1 MMSEKV
7 KIYLLQPQ
15 ELLSCYKLSQP
26 VAASVRLAL
35 EQFHRALALDS
46 VTQAISITNAAL
58 PQLEPVETIPLSENF
73 STDTPLKCE
82 EVKELNQY
90 MEIAHVK
97 AKEPAKLITASAL
110 KAYLGFLEM
119 RESLTLDPAD
129 VKLVVAGFQ
138 SHASLLARVFN
149 VGSAGSR
156 NDITP
161 ELRAPLTQSFPESA
175 TSQLVVGEERVSKN
189 LLTNTE
195 NVLLRVWKRGHWV
208 FFVFTE
214 GLILCF
220 RRLAAAVRSGDLDTA
235 KIELETASELMW
247 ASGASMKLTGNFS
260 KQEYICEVRPTM
272 THGHV
277 QSLVQSVSLSG
288 VMTWDHDY
296 LVNVVWKKE
305 LLSVFQTLPSSLLAE
320 HEKFVRAYKEGLS
333 AGHKSVC
340 VKFGGDTMGS
350 LRDPHNIAAD
360 TLEKF
365 EQSRLRLLAPPGQFQ

>member
-1 MMSEKV
+1 MSEQV
-7 KIYLLQPQ
+7 NLYLLQPQ
-15 ELLSCYKLSQP
+15 ELRPCYKLSQP

-35 EQFHRALALDS
+35 EQFQQTLTVNSLP
-46 VTQAISITNAAL
+46 QAISLTNAAW
-58 PQLEPVETIPLSENF
+58 QHLEPFETIPLPKEF
-73 STDTPLKCE
+73 ATGTPLTCE

-90 MEIAHVK
+90 MEVEHVK
-97 AKEPAKLITASAL
+97 AKEPAKLIIASVM

-119 RESLTLDPAD
+119 TESWTFDPGD
-129 VKLVVAGFQ
+129 VKLVAAGFQ
-138 SHASLLARVFN
+138 SYASLLARVFN

-161 ELRAPLTQSFPESA
+161 ESLAPLPQSFPESGA
-175 TSQLVVGEERVSKN
+175 SQLFGEESLRTN
-189 LLTNTE
+189 TLTNTDSA
-195 NVLLRVWKRGHWV
+195 LLRVWKRGHWV
-208 FFVFTE
+208 FFVFTQ
-214 GLILCF
+214 GLTLCF
-220 RRLAAAVRSGDLDTA
+220 RRLAAAVRAGDLDTA

-247 ASGASMKLTGNFS
+247 ASGSSMKLTGNFS

-288 VMTWDHDY
+288 VMAWDHDY

-305 LLSVFQTLPSSLLAE
+305 LLSVFQTLPNSLQAE

-350 LRDPHNIAAD
+350 LRDPDKIAAE

-365 EQSRLRLLAPPGQFQ
+365 EQSRLRLIAPL

>member
-1 MMSEKV
+1 MMIEKV
-7 KIYLLQPQ
+7 NLYLLPPQ
-15 ELLSCYKLSQP
+15 YLLTCYKLSQP

-35 EQFHRALALDS
+35 EQFQQALTVNSLP
-46 VTQAISITNAAL
+46 QAISLTNAAL
-58 PQLEPVETIPLSENF
+58 PQLKPVETIPLPEKF
-73 STDTPLKCE
+73 ATGTPLNCE

-90 MEIAHVK
+90 MEVEHVK
-97 AKEPAKLITASAL
+97 AKEPAKLIIASVL

-119 RESLTLDPAD
+119 TESLTFDPAD
-129 VKLVVAGFQ
+129 VKLVAAGFQ
-138 SHASLLARVFN
+138 SYASLLARVFN

-161 ELRAPLTQSFPESA
+161 EFLAPLTQLFPESA
-175 TSQLVVGEERVSKN
+175 TSQLVREESLRTN
-189 LLTNTE
+189 TLTNTE

-208 FFVFTE
+208 FFVLTQ
-214 GLILCF
+214 GLTLCF
-220 RRLAAAVRSGDLDTA
+220 RRLAAAVRSGDLDIA

-260 KQEYICEVRPTM
+260 KQEYLSQVRPTM
-272 THGHV
+272 TRGHV

-305 LLSVFQTLPSSLLAE
+305 LLSVFQKLPNSLQAE

-365 EQSRLRLLAPPGQFQ
+365 EQSRLRLIAPL